1 MKNYIN
7 PNFDFLNMIPV
18 KGAGSMV
25 WDDKNRDYIDFVGGI
40 AVNAL
45 GHCHPRLLE
54 ALKDQAKNLWHCSNL
69 YTNISS

>member
-1 MKNYIN
+1 MKNYIT

-45 GHCHPRLLE
+45 GHCHPRFL
-54 ALKDQAKNLWHCSNL
+54 A
-69 YTNISS
+69 